1 MPKWEHIA
9 GLLGL
14 LTLIAGHYLGLFWA
28 PPEMMMGDVGR
39 LFYVHVPVAMFS
51 MLVFCAAFAG
61 AVGYLVTSRMEA
73 DWLNEAAIEV
83 GVMMNVLLLM
93 LGSIWAKPTWGVWW
107 TWDPRLT
114 SATVMLLTFVGVI
127 LLRQATKSPEK
138 RATWSAVAT
147 ILSFVNVPVT
157 YMSVKWWRSIH
168 QLQSTPETVSE
179 PMVLV
184 FRVNLVAMALLM
196 TWFIVR
202 RWRIAKQRAMAEAP
216 APLPPA
222 TPTSKVTA

>member
-14 LTLIAGHYLGLFWA
+14 ITLIIGHYLGLFWA
-28 PPEMMMGDVGR
+28 PPEKMMGDVGR
-39 LFYVHVPVAMFS
+39 LFYVHVPVAMFA
-51 MLVFCAAFAG
+51 MLVFCVAFVG
-61 AVGYLVTSRMEA
+61 ALGYLLTSRMEA

-93 LGSIWAKPTWGVWW
+93 LGSIWGKPTWGVWW

-127 LLRQATKSPEK
+127 LLRQATQSPEK

-147 ILSFVNVPVT
+147 VLAFVNVPVT

-168 QLQSTPETVSE
+168 QMQSTPETVSD
-179 PMVLV
+179 PMVFV

-196 TWFIVR
+196 TWFIAR
-202 RWRIAKQRAMAEAP
+202 RWRIAKHRAIAEAP

-222 TPTSKVTA
+222 PQVTS